1 MGRGSTLVDRQA
13 HEEPCLIALPIGEMS
28 VATLQRLGMG
38 FRGSGTELETGV
50 CTLGVELTA
59 IVECLTDGRALLPRI
74 RLDVVDG
81 RQAHEERILI
91 ALPAREMSAAAI
103 HHLLMGVLGVGT
115 ESEAAF

>member
-1 MGRGSTLVDRQA
+1 
-13 HEEPCLIALPIGEMS
+13 
-28 VATLQRLGMG
+28 
-38 FRGSGTELETGV
+38 
-50 CTLGVELTA
+50 
-59 IVECLTDGRALLPRI
+59 LLRI

-91 ALPAREMSAAAI
+91 ALPAREMSTAAV